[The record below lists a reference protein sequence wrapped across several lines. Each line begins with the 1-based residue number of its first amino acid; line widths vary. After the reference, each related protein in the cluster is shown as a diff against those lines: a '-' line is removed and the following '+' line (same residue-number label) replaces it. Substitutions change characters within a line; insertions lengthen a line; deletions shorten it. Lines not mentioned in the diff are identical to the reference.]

1 MTQIRFFEGT
11 TGTAVITLPSSVDL
25 ATLTPTLHV
34 RAKVSDTALF
44 TLSVGSGL
52 TILDGKIFVRVA
64 PEQSSGKAGNYRW
77 QLKLTGESGVY
88 VSEIGDWFI
97 EKAVAR

>member
-1 MTQIRFFEGT
+1 MTQIQFFEGT

-34 RAKVSDTALF
+34 RTKVSDVALF
-44 TLSVGSGL
+44 TLTVGSGL
-52 TILDGKIFVRVA
+52 TILDGKIFVRVS
-64 PEQSSGKAGNYRW
+64 PEQSTGKAGNYLW
-77 QLKLTGESGVY
+77 QLKLTDGSDVY
-88 VSEIGDWFI
+88 VSEVGKWII